1 MLIYPSVAAG
11 TMKAPP
17 SKSMAHRYI
26 ICAALSGG
34 KSILENVALS
44 EDIKATLNC
53 IKLLGADYTVS
64 GDTVEVIGANCAK
77 TAAASRCAPTE
88 ASPSERIFP
97 CNESGSTLRFFIPLA
112 LLSAGRSVFTGSSVL
127 LSRPL
132 SVYEDIFSRQNILFE
147 RKDGRIEVEGRLK
160 ADDFSVP
167 GNISSQFITGLL
179 FTLPLL
185 DKDSTITLTG
195 TIESKPYI
203 DMTLQVQAD
212 FGIKA
217 YWKDERTLFIAGNQ
231 AYKSTDAQV
240 EGDYSNAAFFE
251 ALNAI
256 GGSVKIDGLRE
267 DSLQGD
273 KVYKELFS
281 RLKNAE
287 PLPAGAGG
295 GARQT
300 EDARV
305 TEASCVS
312 GAARQTEDARVTG
325 EACVC
330 GAARQTEAARDTEEA
345 CVCEAARQTEA
356 ARVTE
361 NSPLTSA
368 AIDISDCPDLGPV
381 LFSVAAALNG
391 GVFTG
396 TKRLEIKESNRGK
409 VMCEELAKFGIKTR
423 MEDNSITIYPGTL
436 KTPLEILSGHNDH
449 RIVMSLVTLLTITGG
464 RIEGVQAV
472 KKSLPD
478 YFSRIK
484 KLGIRFDF
492 EGETY
497 GLDN

>member
-34 KSILENVALS
+34 KSILDNVALS

-53 IKLLGADYTVS
+53 IKQLGADYAVS
-64 GDTVEVIGANCAK
+64 GDTVEITGIEPTK
-77 TAAASRCAPTE
+77 AASRCAPTE
-88 ASPSERIFP
+88 AATERLFA

-132 SVYEDIFSRQNILFE
+132 SVYEDIFVRQNILFE
-147 RKDGRIEVEGRLK
+147 RKDGRIEIEGRLK

-203 DMTLQVQAD
+203 DMTLQVQAE

-231 AYKSTDAQV
+231 SYKSTDAQV

-287 PLPAGAGG
+287 PHPAGASE
-295 GARQT
+295 ATPQT
-300 EDARV
+300 EAASV
-305 TEASCVS
+305 TGEAYVC

-325 EACVC
+325 VSC
-330 GAARQTEAARDTEEA
+330 
-345 CVCEAARQTEA
+345 
-356 ARVTE
+356 VTE
-361 NSPLTSA
+361 NSPKTTA

-381 LFSVAAALNG
+381 LFAVAAALNG

-449 RIVMSLVTLLTITGG
+449 RIVMSLVTLLTLTGG